1 MYKKILLATDGSKH
15 IDRAASILIGFY
27 KKWGSQILIFHSIK
41 HWIEKVSPPSHGWT
55 VPYASGSY
63 LDQLS
68 TSTSSPVLIK
78 GETFPDV
85 KRLSEFEIEHMGES
99 ILAEKKAIFDELQI
113 PVKIRLIIKDY
124 PEDYI
129 LKIVEKK
136 KFDLVV
142 VGIKG
147 IHSKI
152 SQIFLGSVAE
162 YVVKNAPCDVLVIR

>member
-15 IDRAASILIGFY
+15 MNRAASIIIGFY
-27 KKWGSQILIFHSIK
+27 KKWGSEINIFHSVK
-41 HWIEKVSPPSHGWT
+41 HMLEKVSPPSHGWT
-55 VPYASGSY
+55 VPYASDAYFSG
-63 LDQLS
+63 
-68 TSTSSPVLIK
+68 TSTATPVLIK
-78 GETFPDV
+78 GEEFPNV
-85 KRLSEFEIEHMGES
+85 KRLSELEVEQIGEN
-99 ILAEKKAIFDELQI
+99 ILAEKKAIFEELQI
-113 PVKIRLIIKDY
+113 PANTSLVINDY

-129 LKIVEKK
+129 QEIVEKE

-162 YVVKNAPCDVLVIR
+162 SVMKDAPCDVLVIK